1 MANVRINDETDV
13 KRGEIE
19 MIKKKSQLSL
29 FDHLLWELIGGK
41 EFTVEAGGIELR
53 VGLSFEKVPMSVVLV
68 VVVIEVVLKKLHLL
82 PNQSLFNLDADING
96 ETITSQLPSIKLCCN
111 ICVGTFVKTANTRMQ
126 MGHKKCKKA
135 K

>member
-1 MANVRINDETDV
+1 
-13 KRGEIE
+13 

>member
-1 MANVRINDETDV
+1 M
-13 KRGEIE
+13 
-19 MIKKKSQLSL
+19 

-96 ETITSQLPSIKLCCN
+96 ETSQLPSIKLCCN